1 MPIRA
6 NFREG
11 LTVLEFF
18 ISSHGARK
26 GLADTALRTA
36 DSGYLTRRL
45 VDVAQEVIVREEDC
59 YAARGET
66 PKGMVI
72 TEIREGNKLIETCA
86 SPASWAAW
94 TVDPVVD
101 PATGELI
108 VGADEIITFEQA
120 ERIAQAGIT
129 SVVCRSVFTCR
140 CDHGVCAHC
149 YGANLATGG
158 HVDIG
163 EAVGII
169 AAQAIGEPGTQL
181 TMRTFHTGGVASAED
196 ITQGLPRV
204 EELFEARKPKGL
216 AVISEI
222 NGVVRIDD
230 SKKRREAVVTG
241 EDGESE
247 SYLIPFGSKL
257 KVKDGDTVEA
267 GDELTE
273 GSVNPHDILKIKGI
287 KGVQAYLLKEVQSVY
302 RLQGVEISDKHIEV
316 IIRQMLRKVQI
327 EDAGDT
333 SMLPGELIDI
343 FRFEEEN
350 ERIVEND
357 GQPAI
362 AKRKLLGITKA
373 ALATDSFLSAA
384 SFQETTRVL
393 TEAAIKGK
401 VDPLVGLKENVI
413 LGKLIP
419 AGIGLKRYRNVAVH
433 ERSAMIE

>member
-1 MPIRA
+1 M
-6 NFREG
+6 
-11 LTVLEFF
+11 
-18 ISSHGARK
+18 
-26 GLADTALRTA
+26 
-36 DSGYLTRRL
+36 
-45 VDVAQEVIVREEDC
+45 
-59 YAARGET
+59 
-66 PKGMVI
+66 
-72 TEIREGNKLIETCA
+72 
-86 SPASWAAW
+86 
-94 TVDPVVD
+94 
-101 PATGELI
+101 
-108 VGADEIITFEQA
+108 
-120 ERIAQAGIT
+120 
-129 SVVCRSVFTCR
+129 
-140 CDHGVCAHC
+140 
-149 YGANLATGG
+149 
-158 HVDIG
+158 
-163 EAVGII
+163 
-169 AAQAIGEPGTQL
+169 
-181 TMRTFHTGGVASAED
+181 
-196 ITQGLPRV
+196 
-204 EELFEARKPKGL
+204 
-216 AVISEI
+216 
-222 NGVVRIDD
+222 
-230 SKKRREAVVTG
+230 
-241 EDGESE
+241 
-247 SYLIPFGSKL
+247 
-257 KVKDGDTVEA
+257 KDGDTVEA